1 MTTAVAIE
9 VHPLAELIPPMT
21 EAEYEE
27 LKADIAENG
36 LSQSITLYEGKVLD
50 GRHRAR
56 ACGEVGVEPHFTEYE
71 GDTPAQ
77 YVITLNVKRRSLT
90 TSQRAAVAVDSL
102 PVLEEEARKRQ
113 AHGETA
119 PGRRFQSND
128 SERKNSRSYQEAGEL
143 VGVGE
148 ATVGRAKRVLRDDPE
163 AFERIRSGETTVN
176 TALSEVVAKQK
187 YGKRKVA
194 HAHQVVGQIV
204 SRFTNATLVM
214 SQTDFNAAV
223 EAITEEEATKW
234 AQQLR
239 TARTELSRLISVLE
253 TTRAQ

>member
-56 ACGEVGVEPHFTEYE
+56 ACGEVGVEPRYTEYE

-77 YVITLNVKRRSLT
+77 YVISLNLKRRSLT
-90 TSQRAAVAVDSL
+90 TSQRAAVAVDFL

-113 AHGETA
+113 GGS
-119 PGRRFQSND
+119 GRFGSESND
-128 SERKNSRSYQEAGEL
+128 SQPERKNSRAYREAGDL

-148 ATVGRAKRVLRDDPE
+148 ATVGRAKRVLKEDPE
-163 AFERIRSGETTVN
+163 EFERIRNGETTVN

-214 SQTDFNAAV
+214 SQTDFDAAL
-223 EAITEEEATKW
+223 EAITKEEATKW